1 MAHDLLATT
10 VLALACLPF
19 VYYLVAADT
28 ARRFFRSRRASD
40 SPEELPQVS
49 ILKPV
54 RGLDRN
60 AFEHFASLCRQDY
73 PDYEIL
79 FAVADE
85 NDPAIA
91 VIRHLIEHFPHRTI
105 RLVVGV
111 PQIGLNSKV
120 NKLCRL
126 ARDAR
131 HDLLVVSDSDVSVPP
146 GYLRA
151 VTAPFREPDVGLVTC
166 LYRGESDGSL
176 IADLEAIGIST
187 DFVPGVLVAQ
197 RIEGV
202 TFALGATMAVNRSG
216 LAEIGGF
223 EALVEYPGDDFEL
236 GRRIAA
242 RGYRVALAACV
253 VSTECGATTLAQ
265 FLRHELRWAVTV
277 RHARPWGY
285 CGKLLAT
292 QGLPWS
298 VAAAFVA
305 PSAAVS
311 GAYLVAYLTL
321 RLSLAWIAG
330 ARGLDD
336 EVVRRR
342 WWLVPMWDAV
352 GFFVTLAALGTNRI
366 DWRGRYFELQRGKLV
381 ADRRF

>member
-1 MAHDLLATT
+1 LTHDLLART

-19 VYYLVAADT
+19 MYYLVAAQT
-28 ARRFFRSRRASD
+28 ARRFFRLRRASD
-40 SPEELPQVS
+40 SPEKLPQVS

-73 PDYEIL
+73 PEYEIL

-85 NDPAIA
+85 DDPAIP
-91 VIRHLIEHFPHRTI
+91 VIRHLIDHFPHRTI
-105 RLVVGV
+105 RLVVGA
-111 PQIGLNSKV
+111 PQLGLNSKV

-131 HDLLVVSDSDVSVPP
+131 HDLLVVSDSDVSVPTE
-146 GYLRA
+146 YLR
-151 VTAPFREPDVGLVTC
+151 VITAAFREPHVGLVTC

-176 IADLEAIGIST
+176 VADLEAIGIST

-202 TFALGATMAVNRSG
+202 AFALGATMAVKRSG

-223 EALVEYPGDDFEL
+223 EALVEYLADDFEL
-236 GRRIAA
+236 GRRIAG
-242 RGYRVALAACV
+242 RGYRVEVATCV
-253 VSTECGATTLAQ
+253 VSTECGATTLTE

-277 RHARPWGY
+277 RHARPWSY

-305 PSAAVS
+305 PSAVVS
-311 GAYLVAYLTL
+311 AAYLVAYLTL
-321 RLSLAWIAG
+321 RLSLAWVAG
-330 ARGLDD
+330 AGLAD

-342 WWLVPMWDAV
+342 WWLVPVWDAI
-352 GFFVTLAALGTNRI
+352 GFFVTLAALGINRI
-366 DWRGRYFELQRGKLV
+366 DWRGRHFEVQRGKLV
-381 ADRRF
+381 SDRRC